1 MKKVLAF
8 LSAIVLAAGVVG
20 CGSDADSSSSSSEA
34 ATTEATTEAV
44 TEAETEEETEAETI
58 ETEKV
63 DVEALAAELTQEE
76 TVDNFTLKVS
86 PDWTKSETQG
96 YPMWYLSD
104 KTGAFFIQQFDA
116 SSMGVSLDDHK
127 SALESV
133 GAVMDA
139 QATVVDTEW
148 DTLNG
153 EDAYAVVYTM
163 DVSGVTVT
171 NKSVFFFVGKT
182 ICSVT
187 FTDFGGTGTIMN
199 YAQPILDTITFN
211 SESSKVTSEVTG
223 ATEAKETTTA
233 TQEMTMG
240 QKNALSKAKD
250 YLEYSAFSYSG
261 LIEQLEFEGFST
273 EDATFAVDRCG
284 ADWNE
289 QAAQKAQDYL
299 DYSSFSRDSLIE
311 QLEFEGFTAEQ
322 AEYGVT
328 AVGY

>member
-44 TEAETEEETEAETI
+44 TRRQKRKRKLRRKPQKQQRKQKLRKQQQQVQIMQKQMQQPVKLRKLTL
-58 ETEKV
+58 K
-63 DVEALAAELTQEE
+63 LWQQLTQEE
-76 TVDNFTLKVS
+76 TVDNLTLKVS

-104 KTGAFFIQQFDA
+104 MTGALFVQQFDA

-127 SALESV
+127 AALESV
-133 GAVMDA
+133 GAAMDA

-163 DVSGVTVT
+163 DVSEVTTT
-171 NKSVFFFVGKT
+171 NMSVFFFVGDT
-182 ICSVT
+182 ICGIT

-199 YAQPILDTITFN
+199 YAQPILDSITF
-211 SESSKVTSEVTG
+211 
-223 ATEAKETTTA
+223 
-233 TQEMTMG
+233 
-240 QKNALSKAKD
+240 
-250 YLEYSAFSYSG
+250 
-261 LIEQLEFEGFST
+261 
-273 EDATFAVDRCG
+273 
-284 ADWNE
+284 
-289 QAAQKAQDYL
+289 
-299 DYSSFSRDSLIE
+299 
-311 QLEFEGFTAEQ
+311 
-322 AEYGVT
+322 
-328 AVGY
+328 

>member
-44 TEAETEEETEAETI
+44 TEAETEAETTEAATEAETTETSETTTDTDDAEADATTS
-58 ETEKV
+58 ETEEV
-63 DVEALAAELTQEE
+63 DLEALAAELTQEE
-76 TVDNFTLKVS
+76 TVDNLTLKVS

-104 KTGAFFIQQFDA
+104 MTGAFFVQQFDA

-127 SALESV
+127 KALESV
-133 GAVMDA
+133 GAVMES

-163 DVSGVTVT
+163 DVSDITTT
-171 NKSVFFFVGKT
+171 NMSVFFFVGDT
-182 ICSVT
+182 ICDVT

-199 YAQPILDTITFN
+199 YAQPILDSITF
-211 SESSKVTSEVTG
+211 
-223 ATEAKETTTA
+223 
-233 TQEMTMG
+233 
-240 QKNALSKAKD
+240 
-250 YLEYSAFSYSG
+250 
-261 LIEQLEFEGFST
+261 
-273 EDATFAVDRCG
+273 
-284 ADWNE
+284 
-289 QAAQKAQDYL
+289 
-299 DYSSFSRDSLIE
+299 
-311 QLEFEGFTAEQ
+311 
-322 AEYGVT
+322 
-328 AVGY
+328 

>member
-34 ATTEATTEAV
+34 ATTEATTEV
-44 TEAETEEETEAETI
+44 TTKVETEEETEAET
-58 ETEKV
+58 EEV
-63 DVEALAAELTQEE
+63 DLDALAAELTQEE

-116 SSMGVSLDDHK
+116 ASMGVSLDDHK
-127 SALESV
+127 KALESV

-163 DVSGVTVT
+163 DVSGITAT
-171 NKSVFFFVGKT
+171 NTSVFFFVGET

-187 FTDFGGTGTIMN
+187 FTDFGGTGMIMN

-211 SESSKVTSEVTG
+211 PESSKVTSEVTE
-223 ATEAKETTTA
+223 ATEATETTTA

>member
-8 LSAIVLAAGVVG
+8 LSAIILAAGVVG
-20 CGSDADSSSSSSEA
+20 CSSDADSSSSSSEA
-34 ATTEATTEAV
+34 ATTEVTTEATTEAE
-44 TEAETEEETEAETI
+44 TEAETEEETTVETEAET
-58 ETEKV
+58 EEV
-63 DVEALAAELTQEE
+63 DLDALAAELTQEE
-76 TVDNFTLKVS
+76 TVDNLTLMVS

-104 KTGAFFIQQFDA
+104 MTGAFFVQQFDA

-127 SALESV
+127 AALESV

-139 QATVVDTEW
+139 QATVVDSEW
-148 DTLNG
+148 STLND
-153 EDAYAVVYTM
+153 EDAYIISYTM
-163 DVSGVTVT
+163 DVSEIATT
-171 NKSVFFFVGKT
+171 NVSVFFFVGET

-187 FTDFGGTGTIMN
+187 FTDFGGTGMILN

-211 SESSKVTSEVTG
+211 QESDKDTSEVSKT
-223 ATEAKETTTA
+223 TE
-233 TQEMTMG
+233 EMTMG
-240 QKNALSKAKD
+240 QKNAMSKAKD

-289 QAAQKAQDYL
+289 QAAQKAKDYL

-311 QLEFEGFTAEQ
+311 QLEFEGFTTEQ

>member
-127 SALESV
+127 AALESV

>member
-44 TEAETEEETEAETI
+44 TEAETKAETEAETTEA
-58 ETEKV
+58 ETEAETTETTTDTGNAEADAETSETEEV
-63 DVEALAAELTQEE
+63 DLEALAAELTQEE
-76 TVDNFTLKVS
+76 TIDNLTLKVS

-104 KTGAFFIQQFDA
+104 MTGALFVQQFDA

-127 SALESV
+127 KALESV
-133 GAVMDA
+133 GAAMDA

-163 DVSGVTVT
+163 DVSDITTT
-171 NKSVFFFVGKT
+171 NMSVFFFVGDT
-182 ICSVT
+182 ICGVT

-199 YAQPILDTITFN
+199 YAQPILDSITF
-211 SESSKVTSEVTG
+211 
-223 ATEAKETTTA
+223 
-233 TQEMTMG
+233 
-240 QKNALSKAKD
+240 
-250 YLEYSAFSYSG
+250 
-261 LIEQLEFEGFST
+261 
-273 EDATFAVDRCG
+273 
-284 ADWNE
+284 
-289 QAAQKAQDYL
+289 
-299 DYSSFSRDSLIE
+299 
-311 QLEFEGFTAEQ
+311 
-322 AEYGVT
+322 
-328 AVGY
+328 